1 MQSAETMPPWVVLV
15 PLKPL
20 QAAKSRLDHPDR
32 GALALAMA
40 LDTTAAILDVD
51 AEVVGSVIV
60 VTDDPSAREA
70 LADLAKAYPTATSTS
85 TSAAV
90 AVDVDLHRPGRPDG
104 SVGRVGRLLVAADEP
119 RSGLN
124 PAFAH
129 AAALAR
135 RLHPGWGTA
144 ALSADLPALRP
155 QELRRA
161 LTVAPSTGHAVLADA
176 VGTGTVLLSAAPG
189 TELRP
194 RFGSGSFRAH
204 RDAGATDLTGLL
216 RDQVPGL
223 RRDVDTVSDLAD
235 ARALGLGP
243 ATRRVLKADPSPRSA
258 A

>member
-70 LADLAKAYPTATSTS
+70 LADLARAYPAATSTS
-85 TSAAV
+85 TSAD
-90 AVDVDLHRPGRPDG
+90 VDVDVDGRPEG
-104 SVGRVGRLLVAADEP
+104 SVGQVGRLLVAADEP

-204 RDAGATDLTGLL
+204 RDAGAADLTGLL